1 MKDFISSVYPWI
13 IMGIAIIVTVINNIR
28 HKGKQDYGS
37 LGSIIG
43 ISIFAI
49 IGTIQGDHISVYVPL
64 GILLG
69 LGVGTCFTKE

>member
-1 MKDFISSVYPWI
+1 MKEFISSAYPWI
-13 IMGIAIIVTVINNIR
+13 IMGIAIIVIVINNVR
-28 HKGKQDYGS
+28 HKGKQDYGYV
-37 LGSIIG
+37 GSVIG

-69 LGVGTCFTKE
+69 LAVGTCFTKK